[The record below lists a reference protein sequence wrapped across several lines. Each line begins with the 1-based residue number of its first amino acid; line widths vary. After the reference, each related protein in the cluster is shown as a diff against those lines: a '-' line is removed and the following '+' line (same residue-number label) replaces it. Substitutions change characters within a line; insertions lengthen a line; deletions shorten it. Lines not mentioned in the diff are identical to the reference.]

1 MVKKNRSRIQKSWQH
16 IPLDAN
22 LMAKGAKEGLLGI
35 EELTDYTLHTK
46 SNRGKPKKIPV
57 KNAPGFKGSK
67 DLTIYNHSDSE
78 DEPEEQEQTKG
89 KKKKSQDTKT
99 KKKKVSKKESKGV
112 VEESHFLN
120 DMQDKDEELVFE
132 SDDESSV
139 NYHKELPEWSNV
151 AVPEVILKA
160 IYELGFKVPT
170 PIQRLTLQAAISGRM
185 DIVGAAETGSGKT
198 LAFGIP
204 ILNGILECKEN
215 EETEDEDE
223 TEAAEEFL
231 AEDEEESDCDME
243 TDQPNDD
250 NQENDLSSEEEPL
263 DLEKEEDN
271 ESGSE
276 DEMENAGMGCVK
288 VIDNIDFGDIEN
300 GFVPKYKS
308 KSGKLYAVILTPTR
322 ELAVQIKNH
331 LTDIGKYT
339 NIKTAVIVGGMAPQK
354 QIRVLSH
361 CPEIVVATPGRLWD
375 LIQEGNPHLSKITDV
390 KYLAIDE
397 TDRMV
402 EKGHFEE
409 LQQLLELINENAEKK
424 EARQTF
430 VFSATLSLV
439 HEPPKKNNTAG
450 KKIMKALTPKEKLKS
465 LTSIIGVKEKR
476 VKVVDI
482 TRKLGTVE
490 TLTESRIH
498 CKIDE
503 KDYFLYYILVQHPGR
518 TMVFCNSIDCVRRLV
533 NLFQYL
539 LVEPLGLHAQMHQKQ
554 RLKNLERFTQNENS
568 ILIATDVAARGLD
581 IPHVEHV
588 VHYQVPRT
596 SESYIHRS
604 GRTARA
610 NREGISVMFIEPK
623 ETHAY
628 RKICNT
634 LNRDEELPMF
644 PISDELM
651 CGIKERVNI
660 AREYDKLSLFL
671 RKEEVSKSWMRKAA
685 EEADLEYFDSDDE
698 EEDEGVI
705 SQSKKKIRF

>member
-112 VEESHFLN
+112 LEESHFLN
-120 DMQDKDEELVFE
+120 DMQDKDEEL
-132 SDDESSV
+132 
-139 NYHKELPEWSNV
+139 WSNV

-198 LAFGIP
+198 LAF
-204 ILNGILECKEN
+204 
-215 EETEDEDE
+215 ETEDEDE
-223 TEAAEEFL
+223 TEAVEEFL

-276 DEMENAGMGCVK
+276 DEMENAG
-288 VIDNIDFGDIEN
+288 N
-300 GFVPKYKS
+300 GL
-308 KSGKLYAVILTPTR
+308 GKLYAVILTPTR

-450 KKIMKALTPKEKLKS
+450 KKNHEGINAERK
-465 LTSIIGVKEKR
+465 
-476 VKVVDI
+476 VKV
-482 TRKLGTVE
+482 
-490 TLTESRIH
+490 S
-498 CKIDE
+498 
-503 KDYFLYYILVQHPGR
+503 YINYR
-518 TMVFCNSIDCVRRLV
+518 M
-533 NLFQYL
+533 
-539 LVEPLGLHAQMHQKQ
+539 K
-554 RLKNLERFTQNENS
+554 NS

-705 SQSKKKIRF
+705 SQSKKRSDSKRKLEATKQRLHHLLLQPITEASFSGKYPTKSEKNHLVFRDVAPFLLGDMSLANSQMIGCTSLYVNLIDNVCSISKYFFEIRKLKKTAGGCDTLDPRSILYLLNP